1 MNGSERK
8 DTVEDR
14 DADKTLGEARD
25 ELEARV
31 RERTDKLAEANADLQ
46 EEIKERKRTA
56 EVLEESQERFELAM
70 RRANEGI
77 WDWNVRT
84 NESYFSP
91 RWKSILGYED
101 HEIGGSFDEWEKRLH
116 PDDRER
122 AMANIRTYFEGDAP
136 SYELEHRLLH
146 KDGTYRWVLARGFAQ
161 RDESGVPYRMAGSHL
176 DITDR
181 KRAEEALHK
190 NNAVIQLLRGA
201 ATVSNEA
208 SSFEEAMQKCLGL
221 MRAHIGWP
229 IGHVYIVSEEPTGEL
244 LSTSVWYLDN
254 HERFEAF
261 GKATESTRFA
271 LGVGLPGRVL
281 ASGEPVWIADVS
293 EDPNFLRIK
302 QAADIGVRAGFAFP
316 VLVRDEVVAIVE
328 FFATEAL
335 EPDEQLLEILLQ
347 VGAQLGRVVER
358 ERAREKL
365 NKLNEELE
373 IQNLALNQKT
383 REIETFVYSV
393 SHDLRSP
400 LVNLEGF
407 SQELALVGQAIR
419 EIFEDSDLPPETRR
433 QGLSLLDEDMTISI
447 GFIRA
452 GVKRLSDI
460 IDALL
465 RLSRAGRV
473 EYRWQQV
480 DLNSIIGSVIDAMSD
495 TTAERGA
502 NVATGDLPPA
512 WGDSTQLEQVFA
524 NLLSNAL
531 NYLDPER
538 PGFIEV
544 GCREPKAASDD
555 QEERKFHTY
564 YVKDNGLGIPEP
576 ALDKIFKIFQRLH
589 PEKAVGEG
597 MGLTFVQ
604 RVVERHGGKIWA
616 ESIEGEG
623 STFFVRLPSER
634 GRQR

>member
-1 MNGSERK
+1 MNGLERK
-8 DTVEDR
+8 DTVEAR
-14 DADKTLGEARD
+14 DADKVLGEARD

-31 RERTDKLAEANADLQ
+31 RERTDEHTEANADLQ
-46 EEIKERKRTA
+46 EQIKERKQIA

-70 RRANEGI
+70 RGTNEGI

-84 NESYFSP
+84 NETYFSP

-101 HEIGGSFDEWEKRLH
+101 HEIGDGLDEWEKRLH

-122 AMANIRTYFEGDAP
+122 AMAAVRAYFEGDAP
-136 SYELEHRLLH
+136 SYELKHRLLH
-146 KDGTYRWVLARGFAQ
+146 KDGTYRWILARGFAL

-176 DITDR
+176 DITDH

-190 NNAVIQLLRGA
+190 NNVVIQLLRGA
-201 ATVSNEA
+201 ATASNEA
-208 SSFEEAMQKCLGL
+208 LSFEEAMQKCLEL
-221 MRAHIGWP
+221 MRVHIGWP
-229 IGHVYIVSEEPTGEL
+229 MGHVYIVSESPTSEL
-244 LSTSVWYLDN
+244 LSTSIWYLDN

-261 GKATESTRFA
+261 MKATEDTRFS
-271 LGVGLPGRVL
+271 LGVELSGRVL
-281 ASGEPVWIADVS
+281 ASGEPVWISDVS
-293 EDPNFLRIK
+293 EDPSFSRIK
-302 QAADIGVRAGFAFP
+302 QAVDTGIRAGFAFP

-347 VGAQLGRVVER
+347 VGTQLGHVVER
-358 ERAREKL
+358 ERAKEKL
-365 NKLNEELE
+365 NQLNEEFEIRNLE
-373 IQNLALNQKT
+373 LDQKT
-383 REIETFVYSV
+383 KENEAFVYSV

-407 SQELALVGQAIR
+407 SQELALVGQEVR
-419 EIFEDSDLPPETRR
+419 EILEDSDVPPETRR

-447 GFIRA
+447 RFIQA
-452 GVKRLSDI
+452 GVKRLSNI

-465 RLSRAGRV
+465 RFSRVGRV

-480 DLNSIIGSVIDAMSD
+480 HLNSVIGGIIDAMSD
-495 TTAERGA
+495 TIAERGA
-502 NVATGDLPPA
+502 NVAAGDLPPA

-538 PGFIEV
+538 PGLIEV
-544 GCREPKAASDD
+544 GFREPKAASDD
-555 QEERKFHTY
+555 EEKRKFHTY

-576 ALDKIFKIFQRLH
+576 ALDKIFQVFQRLH

-597 MGLTFVQ
+597 MGLTLVQ